1 MEDTAAVLIACSAL
15 VLLVLGLAHLLLTF
29 RGSKLHPRDHALLI
43 SMQEKSPNITRQT
56 TMWRAWIGFN
66 ASHSYGAILFG
77 LTWPYLALL
86 QPQLL
91 FASWYLL
98 SLGLVFLLAWL
109 LLARR
114 YWFVTPLLGT
124 LLATALYATGLVL
137 LVA

>member
-77 LTWPYLALL
+77 LTWSYLALL

-124 LLATALYATGLVL
+124 LLATALYGVGLVL